1 MNAVHAIF
9 YGVFSDV
16 FEAALCMEV
25 DVSALCYHSSY
36 NALRVKLDLFKDLSI
51 RIEYSLNAYSNIS
64 IYVTEG
70 NRVFSLVSKTSM
82 AAEFPA
88 VSPHLNILVLVVD
101 SCRPSSIKVCSVL
114 EALAK
119 TVKPTPIRCVVVARG
134 VTVRGG

>member
-1 MNAVHAIF
+1 M
-9 YGVFSDV
+9 
-16 FEAALCMEV
+16 
-25 DVSALCYHSSY
+25 
-36 NALRVKLDLFKDLSI
+36 DLFKDLSI

-70 NRVFSLVSKTSM
+70 NKVFSLVSKTSM

-88 VSPHLNILVLVVD
+88 VSSHLNILVLVVD

-134 VTVRGG
+134 VTVRGGCCDLVIWDSAGAGH